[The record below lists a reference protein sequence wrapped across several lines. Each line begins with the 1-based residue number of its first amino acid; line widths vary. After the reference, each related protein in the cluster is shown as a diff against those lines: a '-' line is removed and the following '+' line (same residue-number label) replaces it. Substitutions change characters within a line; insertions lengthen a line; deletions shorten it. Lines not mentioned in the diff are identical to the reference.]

1 MARLS
6 VPPFVGALLLPP
18 RPLFP
23 RNGST
28 ASKPPSRDHQPN
40 PVRAQPEVS
49 IPRLITVPPCPAALL
64 PCCPALLELPGLAL
78 T

>member
-6 VPPFVGALLLPP
+6 VPAFVWVSPCS
-18 RPLFP
+18 LFP

-40 PVRAQPEVS
+40 PVPVQVPSSLRLP
-49 IPRLITVPPCPAALL
+49 IPRLITVPPCLAL
-64 PCCPALLELPGLAL
+64 PCPSALPCGLAL
-78 T
+78 N